1 MNAFL
6 HTLRGRMLSVMV
18 AFAIASSAI
27 MTVLVAA
34 FAYGVEDAGFNQQ
47 IDWELA
53 RQQAAIE
60 AGGSGVAPS
69 DPAMRIVAGDALPE
83 GLPALLAEE
92 PDRREYTAPSG
103 RHYHFRRSP
112 TSGTAPKW
120 LLYDVTD
127 RLLLRPS
134 ARAFWSLLGAVA
146 LVLVVAGALVALW
159 LSRRITR
166 PLSALVHA
174 VRHAEQDA
182 LDWHPPTATGPTEV
196 AVLSAHL
203 ASLMT
208 RLQAFVAREQAFT
221 RDASHEI
228 RTPLAV
234 MRLQLDHLLS
244 LGTLEAPLRASLT
257 GLHKAA
263 EDLERIVST
272 LLWLAREDTRPSP
285 PELVAVRP
293 LVERAIIDQS
303 LKLDD
308 DRSDVAV
315 EIPDAARMTAPRGA
329 LALLVGNLIGN
340 AFSHAALGRIS
351 IQWNGEGLSICN
363 PFAAQAG
370 GAGVPGG
377 ARGGFGLDIARRVA
391 ERSGLR
397 MVICTDET
405 HFRVRIE
412 PDPAAARSGL
422 SSF

>member
-1 MNAFL
+1 MNPSV
-6 HTLRGRMLSVMV
+6 HTLRGRMLSAMV
-18 AFAIASSAI
+18 AFAVASSAI
-27 MTVLVAA
+27 MALLVAA

-53 RQQAAIE
+53 RQQAALE
-60 AGGSGVAPS
+60 AGGNGVAPS
-69 DPAMRIVAGDALPE
+69 DPAMRIVAREALPE
-83 GLPALLAEE
+83 GLTALLAEE

-103 RHYHFRRSP
+103 RHYHFRRLP
-112 TSGTAPKW
+112 TSGTAPEW

-134 ARAFWSLLGAVA
+134 AKAFWSLLAAVA
-146 LVLVVAGALVALW
+146 LILVVTGALVALW
-159 LSRRITR
+159 LSHRITR

-174 VRHAEQDA
+174 VRSAEQDA
-182 LDWHPPTATGPTEV
+182 LDWRPPTATGPAEV

-257 GLHKAA
+257 GLHAA
-263 EDLERIVST
+263 VQDLERIVGT
-272 LLWLAREDTRPSP
+272 LLWLAREEARPSQVEP
-285 PELVAVRP
+285 IAIRP

-303 LKLDD
+303 LKLDG
-308 DRSDVAV
+308 DRSDVAL

-340 AFSHAALGRIS
+340 AFSHATLGRIS
-351 IQWNGEGLSICN
+351 IQWDGEGLSICN
-363 PFAAQAG
+363 PFAAQTG

-397 MVICTDET
+397 LVICTDET
-405 HFRVRIE
+405 HFRVRIG
-412 PDPAAARSGL
+412 PDPALPRRGPV
-422 SSF
+422 